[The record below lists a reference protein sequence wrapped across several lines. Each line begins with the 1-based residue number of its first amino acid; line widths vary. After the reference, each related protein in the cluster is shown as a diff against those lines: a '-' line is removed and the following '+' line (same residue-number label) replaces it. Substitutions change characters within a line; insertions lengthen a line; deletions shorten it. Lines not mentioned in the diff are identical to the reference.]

1 MINLFETFNDA
12 SQKLQQSLYLA
23 DYRHP
28 TIVMDDNGFLP
39 DDVIS
44 PYKFFANYKQFKDD
58 TPTFFNEVNIPP
70 LWEIAGNQ
78 NIAEIIDNG
87 KVRGRIFY
95 REHFKNRIV
104 NFVEWFDEKDRLRS
118 VDHYTKEGVKFAQT
132 VYDLEKEP
140 ILKTYVNREGK
151 EVIYEN
157 FVTKDIVL
165 DWKGQSYFFASKH
178 DFIIFFLKARCSHYR
193 HHFDII

>member
-58 TPTFFNEVNIPP
+58 TSTFFNEVNIPP

-78 NIAEIIDNG
+78 NIEDITDSMAKKIIQYFNKGLTRPHDMSYKIAKPYETTNITQ
-87 KVRGRIFY
+87 KWQNLI
-95 REHFKNRIV
+95 N
-104 NFVEWFDEKDRLRS
+104 
-118 VDHYTKEGVKFAQT
+118 
-132 VYDLEKEP
+132 
-140 ILKTYVNREGK
+140 
-151 EVIYEN
+151 EV
-157 FVTKDIVL
+157 L
-165 DWKGQSYFFASKH
+165 Q
-178 DFIIFFLKARCSHYR
+178 
-193 HHFDII
+193 

>member
-1 MINLFETFNDA
+1 M
-12 SQKLQQSLYLA
+12 
-23 DYRHP
+23 
-28 TIVMDDNGFLP
+28 VLP

-44 PYKFFANYKQFKDD
+44 PYKFLLIINNLKMIHQL
-58 TPTFFNEVNIPP
+58 FNEVSIPP

-132 VYDLEKEP
+132 VYDLENP
-140 ILKTYVNREGK
+140 HLKTYVNREGK

-178 DFIIFFLKARCSHYR
+178 DFIIFF
-193 HHFDII
+193 